1 MDKKTRDAIKAGATE
16 APLSKIIYEEKIRKQ
31 MLERAKKEFL
41 KRRKEELYMNIKR
54 KKKVYANEHPKF
66 GNNKKQD

>member
-16 APLSKIIYEEKIRKQ
+16 TPLNKIIYEEKIRKQ

-41 KRRKEELYMNIKR
+41 KL
-54 KKKVYANEHPKF
+54 KKKFYANEHPKYRS
-66 GNNKKQD
+66 NNKQD